1 MATCAPHK
9 TGRRY
14 NELHCYCY
22 TGAHGCLQS
31 TTDRLEKQP
40 LHYVPGVAVTNGH
53 SLGGLQQQKFILTVL
68 EARSPKSRYQQGPAP
83 QRLQG
88 RFLSCRSSVVA
99 AVIPW
104 STGASLQ
111 SLRPWSHVLLD
122 LASPLSHPESQDS

>member
-68 EARSPKSRYQQGPAP
+68 DARSPKSRCRQGCLSGDAEGELVPCLSPSFWWLPA
-83 QRLQG
+83 
-88 RFLSCRSSVVA
+88 
-99 AVIPW
+99 
-104 STGASLQ
+104 
-111 SLRPWSHVLLD
+111 VLGL
-122 LASPLSHPESQDS
+122 